1 MAKYAALTPELFGKT
16 LDRLIEMVVFGKA
29 HVKIGL
35 GLGNLLKGDPAIA
48 QVSPVFWGTSLN
60 AQVDI
65 AQLIAF
71 KLFDTHKGTATIF
84 YLLEQAR
91 HLSNIFGNADPVQV
105 EAIVQTASDKIS
117 RPLSKPLKQIRAK
130 RNRVLAHLDRTIIS
144 DPEKVA
150 TQAKVTWTDLNVIFD
165 ISGQILNDVSVAFR
179 DSSPL
184 WDLIGSEDYTSTID
198 LVSAAKCAQIKA
210 YESEF
215 GDWDGPRPNNCI

>member
-1 MAKYAALTPELFGKT
+1 MAKDATLTPELFGKT
-16 LDRLIEMVVFGKA
+16 LNRWIEMVVFGKA

-60 AQVDI
+60 AQADI

-91 HLSNIFGNADPVQV
+91 NPSNVFGNANPVQV
-105 EAIVQTASDKIS
+105 ESIVQAAFDKIS
-117 RPLSKPLKQIRAK
+117 GPLSKPLKQIRAK
-130 RNRVLAHLDRTIIS
+130 RNRVLAHLDRTLIS

-150 TQAKVTWTDLNVIFD
+150 TQAKVTWSDLNVIFD
-165 ISGQILNDVSVAFR
+165 ISGQILNDVSVGFR
-179 DSSPL
+179 DSSPM
-184 WDLIGSEDYTSTID
+184 WDLIGSEDYTTAFD
-198 LVSAAKCAQIKA
+198 LISDARCAKIKT

-215 GDWDGPRPNNCI
+215 GARDGPRPSNCF